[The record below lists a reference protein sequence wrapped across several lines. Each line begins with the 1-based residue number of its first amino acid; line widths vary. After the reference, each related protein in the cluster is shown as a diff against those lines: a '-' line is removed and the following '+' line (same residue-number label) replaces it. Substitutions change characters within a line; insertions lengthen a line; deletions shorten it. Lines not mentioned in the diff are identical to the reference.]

1 MATSVTG
8 VTVRGAVR
16 LGLVTFLAA
25 GALTVPTKLSDRER
39 TIRPAEQ
46 EMGACLAAGCPD
58 ALGERRV
65 ARLED
70 HLFARMPGLDP
81 ALHEDLARTIL
92 AEAEAARLDPLLVL
106 AVIQVESGYD
116 PAAVSAAGALGLMQ
130 LLPGTL
136 KREAKTFG
144 TGSSD
149 PYDPVANVRAG
160 IRYLRRCLDSYPD
173 REVALMAY
181 NAGPN
186 RLYAWI
192 HAGSVPT
199 GVVGYARR
207 VLAEYHRLRRTLPE
221 ESGPRFADAGAPP
234 RAR

>member
-1 MATSVTG
+1 MATRVIG
-8 VTVRGAVR
+8 AAVRGTVR
-16 LGLVTFLAA
+16 LGLVTFL
-25 GALTVPTKLSDRER
+25 GAVALAVPTKLSDRER

-58 ALGERRV
+58 ALRERQV

-106 AVIQVESGYD
+106 AVIEVESGYD
-116 PAAVSAAGALGLMQ
+116 PSAVSTAGALGLMQ

-136 KREAKTFG
+136 QREAEG
-144 TGSSD
+144 YGMGASD

-160 IRYLRRCLDSYPD
+160 CPLPAPLPRQLSRSRAGAHGLQRRAQPALRLDPG
-173 REVALMAY
+173 R
-181 NAGPN
+181 P
-186 RLYAWI
+186 
-192 HAGSVPT
+192 VPT
-199 GVVGYARR
+199 EVRGYARR
-207 VLAEYHRLRRTLPE
+207 VLAEHRRLRRTIPE
-221 ESGPRFADAGAPP
+221 ETGPRFAERRAPLGG
-234 RAR
+234 